1 MSAYRDQVA
10 QVLRAVTVSSATNY
24 TWFGCRSDGLPRALG
39 AALSPAV
46 ARQYLV
52 SRLGDELYRSFYTH
66 GRPVPRSADATRP
79 YRPDQAF
86 VARLSGANCG
96 TGGWDDGWSVQRAAD
111 GVLQL
116 QGKGLRV
123 RARAEDCRPRGGAPR
138 VGESVSLRRPN
149 ELRAASPGFY
159 TALGD
164 ERLVI
169 GPEAPEVRVY
179 FNVMATG
186 AEPLVAVSTRLLSEA
201 RIPFELKVVDHPIGF
216 SRCDTAVLYLD
227 GDGFQAARESL
238 TVAASSCASQLRA
251 DLPPFT
257 KPLAPGVAVA
267 EHGVGAGSFGSSRC
281 RLLAAGILAAH
292 ERGLTCLDDRLEV
305 VAEEFA
311 SSGVDLDAPYLAPP
325 PVSRHAL

>member
-1 MSAYRDQVA
+1 MSAHRAQVA
-10 QVLRAVTVSSATNY
+10 QVLRAVAISSATTY
-24 TWFGCRSDGLPRALG
+24 TWFGWRSDGLPRALA
-39 AALSPAV
+39 AALTPAV

-79 YRPDQAF
+79 YRADQAF
-86 VARLSGANCG
+86 VARLSRANRG

-123 RARAEDCRPRGGAPR
+123 RARAEDCLPRGDASS
-138 VGESVSLRRPN
+138 VGDAVSLRRPS

-169 GPEAPEVRVY
+169 GLEAPEVRVY
-179 FNVMATG
+179 FNVAPTG
-186 AEPLVAVSTRLLSEA
+186 AEPLVAVSTRLLNEA
-201 RIPFELKVVDHPIGF
+201 RIPFELKVVEHPAGF

-227 GDGFQAARESL
+227 GDGFPEARESL
-238 TVAASSCASQLRA
+238 AAVASSCSSQLRA
-251 DLPPFT
+251 DVPPFT
-257 KPLAPGVAVA
+257 KPLAPGVALA
-267 EHGVGAGSFGSSRC
+267 EHRVGAGSFGSSRC
-281 RLLAAGILAAH
+281 RLLATGILAAH
-292 ERGLTCLDDRLEV
+292 ERGLTGLDDRLEI